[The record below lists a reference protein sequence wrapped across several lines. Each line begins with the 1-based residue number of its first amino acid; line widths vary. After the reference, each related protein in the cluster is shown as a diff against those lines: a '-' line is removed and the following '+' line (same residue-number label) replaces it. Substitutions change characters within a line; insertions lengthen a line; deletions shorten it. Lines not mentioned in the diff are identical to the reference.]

1 MIPPRFS
8 GENPREIDD
17 DVGAEQDQEGVGHD
31 RDHSG
36 RKCVLV

>member
-1 MIPPRFS
+1 MKI
-8 GENPREIDD
+8 PREIDD
-17 DVGAEQDQEGVGHD
+17 DVGAEQDQEGVSLD